1 MARALRWVPF
11 FVLAYLALGLQSG
24 LGGVA
29 QIGGGPLNVV
39 LIAVAF
45 IAINARQH
53 AAVGGCFVLG
63 LLHDL
68 IGTGPLG
75 GYALAYTL
83 VAFLMAGTDRA
94 LNVEHAWTH
103 FVVVFLGGIVTAI
116 VLWLQGRV
124 GVYGQPIPLWPNVA
138 GAFYTSVLAIF
149 VLRGLT
155 KLRKRF
161 RFKGSIGR

>member
-1 MARALRWVPF
+1 MRPLPF
-11 FVLAYLALGLQSG
+11 FVLAYLALGLQMG

-29 QIGGGPLNVV
+29 QLGGGPLNVV

-45 IAINARQH
+45 IAINARQN
-53 AAVGGCFVLG
+53 AAVGGCFALG

-68 IGTGPLG
+68 VGSGPLG

-103 FVVVFLGGIVTAI
+103 FAVVFLGGIVTAV
-116 VLWLQGRV
+116 VLWLQGHFAR
-124 GVYGQPIPLWPNVA
+124 YGIATPLWPNVA
-138 GAFYTSVLAIF
+138 GAFYTAVLGIF
-149 VLRGLT
+149 VLRWLT
-155 KLRKRF
+155 RLRKRF
-161 RFKGSIGR
+161 RFKSSIGR